1 MPTFG
6 ERLREL
12 REAKE
17 ITQIDLA
24 KVLSLANST
33 ISQYE
38 ANRRDPDSSTLKRLA
53 DYFGVSLDYLLG
65 RSDIRTPP
73 EIQAAHRTDDPM
85 DELPPE
91 ARKSL
96 EEFKAYIIE
105 KYKNKDRNNPT

>member
-1 MPTFG
+1 MVG
-6 ERLREL
+6 KRLKEL
-12 REAKE
+12 REEKGLTQKE
-17 ITQIDLA
+17 
-24 KVLSLANST
+24 LSEMVNLSQQT
-33 ISQYE
+33 IGHYE
-38 ANRRDPDSSTLKRLA
+38 VDRAEPGVKTLEIFARI
-53 DYFGVSLDYLLG
+53 FNTTVDYLLG
-65 RSDIRTPP
+65 ISDIRTPP